1 MKTPMRSTALMVGA
15 ALFATAL
22 AGCSMKEDK
31 RTVDVNVTFKDIA
44 QLKTGD
50 PVVFGGTRIGAVNSI
65 KAGDEGQQVVLSL
78 ESNKAG
84 IVQSNAAAAIARGEV
99 SEVRISNPA
108 GSGESVADGGT
119 LKPLASPLD
128 EAAYQ
133 AGKAFSSVQEAL
145 QQAANSFNEFIQSD
159 EWKTTQ
165 SDIESSLQDLGK
177 QSQSAVNDIGA
188 GVEQMMRDL
197 EQQSGKTLKDAEK
210 HFGDIEEKLQE
221 YGKDGQK
228 DVINSIN
235 RLLESLKS
243 AMEGAQRDLS
253 PNNMSSGSS
262 ASGNKSTPI

>member
-1 MKTPMRSTALMVGA
+1 MLA
-15 ALFATAL
+15 AAIFATAI

-31 RTVDVNVTFKDIA
+31 LTVDVNVTFMDIA

-50 PVVFGGTRIGAVNSI
+50 PVVFGGTQIGVVESI
-65 KAGDEGQQVVLSL
+65 RAGDDGQQVVLSL
-78 ESNKAG
+78 EANKAG
-84 IVQSNAAAAIARGEV
+84 IVQSNAAAAIARGQT

-108 GSGESVADGGT
+108 GTGESIADGGT

-145 QQAANSFNEFIQSD
+145 QQAANSFNEFIQSED
-159 EWKTTQ
+159 WKKTQ

-177 QSQSAVNDIGA
+177 QSQSAVNEIGA

-243 AMEGAQRDLS
+243 AMEGAQGSR
-253 PNNMSSGSS
+253 SSDSR
-262 ASGNKSTPI
+262 STPI